1 MLLTFFWATVGW
13 IIFKADSIGQ
23 AWNYMKGICSTSLF
37 SRPDASGVTGF
48 TMAIGIMLLVEWFLR
63 DKEHGFD
70 LSGIKRGV
78 VRYVAYLAVLF
89 MTFALG
95 GHAVNFIYFQF

>member
-1 MLLTFFWATVGW
+1 MLLTFFLATIGW
-13 IIFKADSIGQ
+13 IIFRADSIGQ
-23 AWNYMKGICSTSLF
+23 AWDYMRGMCSTSLF

-48 TMAIGIMLLVEWFLR
+48 SVAIVIMILIEWLMR
-63 DKEHGFD
+63 DKEHGLD
-70 LSGIKRGV
+70 LSGIKSGA
-78 VRYVAYLAVLF
+78 VRIVAYLAILF

>member
-1 MLLTFFWATVGW
+1 MLLTFFLATVGW
-13 IIFKADSIGQ
+13 IIFKADSIEQ
-23 AWNYMKGICSTSLF
+23 AWNYMKGICSHSLF
-37 SRPDASGVTGF
+37 SLPDASGVTGVVV
-48 TMAIGIMLLVEWFLR
+48 AIVIMLLVEWLQR

-70 LSGIKRGV
+70 LSGIRKGV
-78 VRYVAYLAVLF
+78 VRCAAYLAVLF